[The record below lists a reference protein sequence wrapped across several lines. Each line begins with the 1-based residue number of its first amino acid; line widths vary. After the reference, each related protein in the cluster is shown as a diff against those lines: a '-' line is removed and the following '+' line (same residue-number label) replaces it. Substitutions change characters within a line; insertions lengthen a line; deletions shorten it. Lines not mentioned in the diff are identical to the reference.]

1 MKTLFLNRHA
11 KSSWDHAGLRDF
23 DRPLNDRGMRDA
35 PLMAE
40 RLADRGEQVDAIL
53 SSTANR
59 ALTTAMFFKE
69 KLSPTVSMDTTDDI
83 YGAGVR
89 TLLTVV
95 SGVDDQID
103 NLIMFGHNP
112 GFTDFANYLTGS
124 DIYNIPTCGIVKIRF
139 DINSWGEISGGTG
152 DLVYFDYPK
161 NENSI

>member
-40 RLADRGEQVDAIL
+40 RLADRREQVDAIL

-59 ALTTAMFFKE
+59 ALSTAMFFKE
-69 KLSPTVSMDTTDDI
+69 KLSPALGMDTTDDI
-83 YGAGVR
+83 YAAGVR
-89 TLLTVV
+89 TLLKVLCQ
-95 SGVDDQID
+95 VDDQID

-112 GFTDFANYLTGS
+112 GFTDFANYLSDS
-124 DIYNIPTCGIVKIRF
+124 DIYNIPTCGIVKIKF
-139 DINSWGEISGGTG
+139 EVNSWAEVSGGTG

-161 NENSI
+161 NEKTI